1 MTLIIKENEVQER
14 SAEVENTLKS
24 GKIAVYP
31 TETCYGLGCRIS
43 ARASV
48 GGIYALKRRP
58 RDTPLPVIAADIEMM
73 GEYAVMTGGA
83 EKLAEAF
90 MPGPLTLVLRR
101 TRKVPEWFPGEKIG
115 IRVPGDKTARLL
127 CELAGEPL
135 VSTSAN
141 ISGERQFYEIEKAV
155 QAFERKAGLIIDAG
169 DLGYNK
175 PSTIYDVEH
184 SRVVREG
191 NIRKEQI
198 EEALSR

>member
-1 MTLIIKENEVQER
+1 MVLIIKENELQER

-24 GKIAVYP
+24 GKIAIYP

-48 GGIYALKRRP
+48 EGIYVLKRRP
-58 RDTPLPVIAADIEMM
+58 RDMPLSVIAADIEMM

-115 IRVPGDKTARLL
+115 IRVPSSETAREL
-127 CELAGEPL
+127 CEIAGSAI

-141 ISGERQFYEIEKAV
+141 RSGEKQFYDIASVKR
-155 QAFERKAGLIIDAG
+155 AFERKVGLIIDAG
-169 DLGYNK
+169 DLEWNR
-175 PSTIYDVEH
+175 PSTVFDMEH
-184 SRVVREG
+184 NRVL
-191 NIRKEQI
+191 RKGKI
-198 EEALSR
+198 TEEEIKGVLGK